1 MQVERVLAE
10 IKSVRQKYS
19 QAIFELERCKDN
31 VKKLET
37 DKELVSK
44 ILKEARDKIDL
55 LESENEKLR
64 NEIANCTSK
73 QTNTVAKKTPREVRS
88 LLAHNSVLEARLK
101 QAEFGVRQKKTF
113 RRDDTDCSNEKKD
126 FEVEEILAHKVSRG
140 KKSFL
145 IRWSLI

>member
-101 QAEFGVRQKKTF
+101 QAEFGVRQKKHSEEMTRIAQTRKKILKSKKYWRTKF
-113 RRDDTDCSNEKKD
+113 HVEKNH
-126 FEVEEILAHKVSRG
+126 F
-140 KKSFL
+140 
-145 IRWSLI
+145 